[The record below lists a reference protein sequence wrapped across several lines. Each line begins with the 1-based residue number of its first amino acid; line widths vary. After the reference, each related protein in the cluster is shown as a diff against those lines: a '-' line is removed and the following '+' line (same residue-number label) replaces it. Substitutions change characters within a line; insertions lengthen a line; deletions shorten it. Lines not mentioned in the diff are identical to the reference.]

1 MNNDEFR
8 KYGHKV
14 IDWVADYLE
23 NIEQYPVKSQV
34 NPGDIAATLPKLAP
48 EKGESFDKLLLDVEE
63 KILPGI
69 THWQHPS
76 FHAYFNANT
85 SYASILAELITA
97 AIGAQCMIWETS
109 PAAAELEERVMQW
122 LINMT
127 GLPKSWDGVIQDT
140 ASSGTL
146 VSILTAR
153 EKITR
158 FNINNEGFSDQ
169 KLRIYCSAQTHSSID
184 KSVKIAGIG
193 LDNLIKIPVDDQM
206 ALRPHLLEEAI
217 QSDLASGKIPCC
229 IITTL
234 GTTGTTAMDPLEA
247 IADIGVKYNVWH
259 HVDAAYVGAAFVLP
273 EYRHFLKG
281 IEKADTYLFNPHKWM
296 FTNFD
301 CTAYFVKDKDS
312 LIKTFEIL
320 PEYLKTNTRGRVND
334 YRDWGIPLGRRFRAL
349 KLWFVIR
356 EYGASEIRE
365 RIKEHI
371 KLAAWLEQQV
381 INHPDFEMVA
391 NRVMSLVVFRC
402 IKYPNLKQN
411 DAINTHI
418 LNAVNMSGQAY
429 ITHTKVNEKYVLRV
443 VTGQTHIQKHHVEN
457 LWKLIRQFADEYETL
472 DPKK

>member
-1 MNNDEFR
+1 MNAEEFR
-8 KYGHKV
+8 KHGHQV

-34 NPGDIAATLPKLAP
+34 NPGDIAATLPMLPP
-48 EKGESFDKLLLDVEE
+48 EQGEPFEQLLSDVEE

-69 THWQHPS
+69 THWQHPN
-76 FHAYFNANT
+76 FHAYFNANG

-109 PAAAELEERVMQW
+109 PAAAELEERVMEW
-122 LINMT
+122 LINMS
-127 GLPKSWDGVIQDT
+127 GLSQNWDGVIQDT
-140 ASSGTL
+140 ASTGTL

-153 EKITR
+153 EKITH
-158 FNINNEGFSDQ
+158 FNINNRGFSNE

-193 LDNLIKIPVDDQM
+193 LDNLVKIPVDDQM
-206 ALRPHLLEEAI
+206 ALLPHLLEEAI
-217 QSDLASGKIPCC
+217 KSDLALGKIPCC

-247 IADIGVKYNVWH
+247 IADIAIKYSVWH
-259 HVDAAYVGAAFVLP
+259 HVDAAYAGAAFILP

-301 CTAYFVKDKDS
+301 CTAYFVKDKEA
-312 LIKTFEIL
+312 LIQTFEIL
-320 PEYLKTNTRGRVND
+320 PEYLKTNTRGKVND

-356 EYGASEIRE
+356 EYGTSGIRIK
-365 RIKEHI
+365 IKEHI
-371 KLAAWLEQQV
+371 ALAAWLEQRV
-381 INHPDFEMVA
+381 IYHPDFEMVVD
-391 NRVMSLVVFRC
+391 RVLSLVVFRC
-402 IKYPNLKQN
+402 VKYADLEKNNALN
-411 DAINTHI
+411 AHI
-418 LNAVNMSGQAY
+418 LTAVNASGKAY
-429 ITHTKVNEKYVLRV
+429 ITHTKVNHQYALRV
-443 VTGQTHIQKHHVEN
+443 VTGQTNIQKHHVEK
-457 LWKLIRQFADEYETL
+457 LWKLIQQIAQ
-472 DPKK
+472 

>member
-1 MNNDEFR
+1 MNAEEFR
-8 KYGHKV
+8 KHGHQV

-34 NPGDIAATLPKLAP
+34 NPGDIATTLPMLPP
-48 EKGESFDKLLLDVEE
+48 EQGEPFEQLLSDVEE

-69 THWQHPS
+69 THWQHPN
-76 FHAYFNANT
+76 FHAYFNANG

-109 PAAAELEERVMQW
+109 PAAAELEERVMEW
-122 LINMT
+122 LINMS
-127 GLPKSWDGVIQDT
+127 GLSQNWDGVIQDT
-140 ASSGTL
+140 ASTGTL

-158 FNINNEGFSDQ
+158 FNINNRGFSNE

-193 LDNLIKIPVDDQM
+193 LDNLVKIPVDDQM
-206 ALRPHLLEEAI
+206 ALLPHLLEEAI
-217 QSDLASGKIPCC
+217 KSDLALGKIPCC

-247 IADIGVKYNVWH
+247 IADIAIKYNVWH
-259 HVDAAYVGAAFVLP
+259 HVDAAYAGAAFVLP

-301 CTAYFVKDKDS
+301 CTAYFVKDKEA
-312 LIKTFEIL
+312 LIQTFEIL
-320 PEYLKTNTRGRVND
+320 PEYLKTNTRGKVND

-356 EYGASEIRE
+356 EYGASGIRIK
-365 RIKEHI
+365 IKEHI
-371 KLAAWLEQQV
+371 ALAAWLEQRV
-381 INHPDFEMVA
+381 I
-391 NRVMSLVVFRC
+391 
-402 IKYPNLKQN
+402 ITQTLKWLS
-411 DAINTHI
+411 IE
-418 LNAVNMSGQAY
+418 S
-429 ITHTKVNEKYVLRV
+429 
-443 VTGQTHIQKHHVEN
+443 
-457 LWKLIRQFADEYETL
+457 
-472 DPKK
+472 

>member
-1 MNNDEFR
+1 MNAEEFR
-8 KYGHKV
+8 KHGHQV
-14 IDWVADYLE
+14 IDWVANYLE

-34 NPGDIAATLPKLAP
+34 NPGHIATTLPMLPP
-48 EKGESFDKLLLDVEE
+48 EQGEPFEQLLSDVEE

-69 THWQHPS
+69 THWQHPN
-76 FHAYFNANT
+76 FHAYFNANG

-109 PAAAELEERVMQW
+109 PAAAELEERVMEW
-122 LINMT
+122 LINMS
-127 GLPKSWDGVIQDT
+127 GLSQNWDGVIQDT
-140 ASSGTL
+140 ASTGTL

-158 FNINNEGFSDQ
+158 FNINNRGFSNE

-193 LDNLIKIPVDDQM
+193 LDNLVKIPVDNQM
-206 ALRPHLLEEAI
+206 ALLPHLLEDAI
-217 QSDLASGKIPCC
+217 KSDLALGRIPCC

-247 IADIGVKYNVWH
+247 IADIAIKYSVWH
-259 HVDAAYVGAAFVLP
+259 HVDAAYAGAAFILP

-301 CTAYFVKDKDS
+301 CTAYFVKDKEA
-312 LIKTFEIL
+312 LIQTFEIL
-320 PEYLKTNTRGRVND
+320 PEYLKTNTRGKVND

-356 EYGASEIRE
+356 EYGTSGIRIK
-365 RIKEHI
+365 IKEHI
-371 KLAAWLEQQV
+371 ALAAWLEQRV
-381 INHPDFEMVA
+381 IYHPDFEMVVD
-391 NRVMSLVVFRC
+391 RVLSLVVFRC
-402 IKYPNLKQN
+402 VKYADLEKNNALN
-411 DAINTHI
+411 AHI
-418 LNAVNMSGQAY
+418 LTAVNASGKAY
-429 ITHTKVNEKYVLRV
+429 ITHTKVNHQYALRV
-443 VTGQTHIQKHHVEN
+443 VTGQTNIQKHHVEK
-457 LWKLIRQFADEYETL
+457 LWKLIQQIAQ
-472 DPKK
+472 

>member
-1 MNNDEFR
+1 MNAKEFR
-8 KYGHKV
+8 KHGHQV

-34 NPGDIAATLPKLAP
+34 NPGDIAATLPMLPP
-48 EKGESFDKLLLDVEE
+48 EQGEPFEQLLSDVEE

-69 THWQHPS
+69 THWQHPN
-76 FHAYFNANT
+76 FHAYFNANG

-109 PAAAELEERVMQW
+109 PAAAELEERVMEW

-127 GLPKSWDGVIQDT
+127 GLPQNWDGVIQDT
-140 ASSGTL
+140 ASTGTL

-158 FNINNEGFSDQ
+158 FNINNHGFSNE

-193 LDNLIKIPVDDQM
+193 LDNLVKIPVDDQM
-206 ALRPHLLEEAI
+206 ALLPHLLEEAI
-217 QSDLASGKIPCC
+217 KSDLALGKIPCC

-247 IADIGVKYNVWH
+247 IADIAIKYNVWH
-259 HVDAAYVGAAFVLP
+259 HVDAAYAGAAFVLP

-301 CTAYFVKDKDS
+301 CTAYFVKDKEA
-312 LIKTFEIL
+312 LIQTFEIL
-320 PEYLKTNTRGRVND
+320 PEYLKTNTRGKVND

-356 EYGASEIRE
+356 EYGASGIRTK
-365 RIKEHI
+365 IKEHI
-371 KLAAWLEQQV
+371 ALAAWLEQQV
-381 INHPDFEMVA
+381 NDHPDFEMVVD
-391 NRVMSLVVFRC
+391 RVMSLVVFRC
-402 IKYPNLKQN
+402 VKHSDLEKNNALN
-411 DAINTHI
+411 AHI
-418 LNAVNMSGQAY
+418 LTAVNASGQAY
-429 ITHTKVNEKYVLRV
+429 ITHTKVNDQYVLRV
-443 VTGQTHIQKHHVEN
+443 VTGQTHIQKHHVEK
-457 LWKLIRQFADEYETL
+457 LWKLIQQAAQ
-472 DPKK
+472 

>member
-1 MNNDEFR
+1 MNAKEFR
-8 KYGHKV
+8 KHGHQV

-34 NPGDIAATLPKLAP
+34 NPGDIAATLPRLPP
-48 EKGESFDKLLLDVEE
+48 EQGEPFEQLLSDVEE

-69 THWQHPS
+69 THWQHPN
-76 FHAYFNANT
+76 FHAYFNANG

-109 PAAAELEERVMQW
+109 PAAAELEERVMEW

-127 GLPKSWDGVIQDT
+127 GLPQNWDGVIQDT
-140 ASSGTL
+140 ASTGTL

-158 FNINNEGFSDQ
+158 FNINNHGFSNE

-193 LDNLIKIPVDDQM
+193 LDNLVKIPVDDQM
-206 ALRPHLLEEAI
+206 ALLPHLLEEAI
-217 QSDLASGKIPCC
+217 KSDLALGKIPCC

-247 IADIGVKYNVWH
+247 IADIAIKYNVWH
-259 HVDAAYVGAAFVLP
+259 HVDAAYAGAAFVLP

-301 CTAYFVKDKDS
+301 CTAYFVKDKGA
-312 LIKTFEIL
+312 LIQTFEIL
-320 PEYLKTNTRGRVND
+320 PEYLKTNTRGKVND

-356 EYGASEIRE
+356 EYGASGIRTK
-365 RIKEHI
+365 IKEHI
-371 KLAAWLEQQV
+371 ALAAWLEQQV
-381 INHPDFEMVA
+381 NDHPDFEMVVD
-391 NRVMSLVVFRC
+391 RVMSLVVFRC
-402 IKYPNLKQN
+402 VKHSDLEKN
-411 DAINTHI
+411 
-418 LNAVNMSGQAY
+418 NAVNAHIVTAVNASGQAY
-429 ITHTKVNEKYVLRV
+429 ITHTKVNDQYVLRV
-443 VTGQTHIQKHHVEN
+443 VTGQTHIQKHHVEK
-457 LWKLIRQFADEYETL
+457 LWKLIQQIAQ
-472 DPKK
+472 

>member
-1 MNNDEFR
+1 MNAEEFR
-8 KYGHKV
+8 KHGHQV

-34 NPGDIAATLPKLAP
+34 NPGDIAATLPMLPP
-48 EKGESFDKLLLDVEE
+48 EQGEPFEQLLSDVEE

-69 THWQHPS
+69 THWQHPN
-76 FHAYFNANT
+76 FHAYFNANG

-109 PAAAELEERVMQW
+109 PAAAELEERVMEW
-122 LINMT
+122 LINMS
-127 GLPKSWDGVIQDT
+127 GLPQNWDGVIQDT
-140 ASSGTL
+140 ASTGTL

-158 FNINNEGFSDQ
+158 FNINNRGFSNE

-193 LDNLIKIPVDDQM
+193 LDNLVKIPVDDQM
-206 ALRPHLLEEAI
+206 ALLPHLLEEAI
-217 QSDLASGKIPCC
+217 KSDLALGKIPCC

-247 IADIGVKYNVWH
+247 IADIAIKYNVWH
-259 HVDAAYVGAAFVLP
+259 HVDAAYAGAAFVLP

-301 CTAYFVKDKDS
+301 CTAYFVKDKEA
-312 LIKTFEIL
+312 LIQTFEIL
-320 PEYLKTNTRGRVND
+320 PEYLKTNTRGKVND

-356 EYGASEIRE
+356 EYGASGIRIK
-365 RIKEHI
+365 IKEHI
-371 KLAAWLEQQV
+371 ALAAWLEQQV
-381 INHPDFEMVA
+381 IITPT
-391 NRVMSLVVFRC
+391 
-402 IKYPNLKQN
+402 LKWLS
-411 DAINTHI
+411 IE
-418 LNAVNMSGQAY
+418 S
-429 ITHTKVNEKYVLRV
+429 
-443 VTGQTHIQKHHVEN
+443 
-457 LWKLIRQFADEYETL
+457 
-472 DPKK
+472 

>member
-1 MNNDEFR
+1 MNAEEFR
-8 KYGHKV
+8 KHGHQV

-34 NPGDIAATLPKLAP
+34 NPGDIAAALPMLPP
-48 EKGESFDKLLLDVEE
+48 EQGEPFEQLLSDVEE

-69 THWQHPS
+69 THWQHPN
-76 FHAYFNANT
+76 FHAYFNANG

-109 PAAAELEERVMQW
+109 PAAAELEERVMEW
-122 LINMT
+122 LINMS
-127 GLPKSWDGVIQDT
+127 GLSQNWDGVIQDT
-140 ASSGTL
+140 ASTGTL

-153 EKITR
+153 EKITH
-158 FNINNEGFSDQ
+158 FNINNRGFSNE

-193 LDNLIKIPVDDQM
+193 LDNLVKIPVDDQM
-206 ALRPHLLEEAI
+206 ALLPHLLEEAI
-217 QSDLASGKIPCC
+217 KSDLALGKIPCC

-247 IADIGVKYNVWH
+247 IADIAIKYSVWH
-259 HVDAAYVGAAFVLP
+259 HVDAAYAGAAFILP

-301 CTAYFVKDKDS
+301 CTAYFVKDKEA
-312 LIKTFEIL
+312 LIQTFEIL
-320 PEYLKTNTRGRVND
+320 PEYLKTNTRGKVND

-356 EYGASEIRE
+356 EYGTSGIRIK
-365 RIKEHI
+365 IKEHI
-371 KLAAWLEQQV
+371 ALAAWLEQRV
-381 INHPDFEMVA
+381 IYHPDFEMVVD
-391 NRVMSLVVFRC
+391 RVLSLVVFRC
-402 IKYPNLKQN
+402 VKYADLEKNNALN
-411 DAINTHI
+411 AHI
-418 LNAVNMSGQAY
+418 LTAVNASGKAY
-429 ITHTKVNEKYVLRV
+429 ITHTKVNHQYVLRV
-443 VTGQTHIQKHHVEN
+443 VTGQTHIQRHHVEK
-457 LWKLIRQFADEYETL
+457 LWKLIQQIAQ
-472 DPKK
+472 

>member
-1 MNNDEFR
+1 MNAKEFR
-8 KYGHKV
+8 KHGHQV

-34 NPGDIAATLPKLAP
+34 NPGDIAATLPRLPP
-48 EKGESFDKLLLDVEE
+48 EQGEPFEQLLSDVEE

-69 THWQHPS
+69 THWQHPN
-76 FHAYFNANT
+76 FHAYFNANG

-109 PAAAELEERVMQW
+109 PAAAELEERVMKW

-127 GLPKSWDGVIQDT
+127 GLPQSWDGVIQDS
-140 ASSGTL
+140 ASTGTL

-158 FNINNEGFSDQ
+158 FNINNHGFSNE

-193 LDNLIKIPVDDQM
+193 LDNLVKIPVDNQM
-206 ALRPHLLEEAI
+206 ALLPHLLEKAI
-217 QSDLASGKIPCC
+217 KADLASGKIPCC

-247 IADIGVKYNVWH
+247 IANIAVKYNVWH
-259 HVDAAYVGAAFVLP
+259 HVDAAYAGAAFVLP

-301 CTAYFVKDKDS
+301 CTAYFVKDKGA
-312 LIKTFEIL
+312 LIQTFEIL
-320 PEYLKTNTRGRVND
+320 PEYLKTNTRGKVND

-356 EYGASEIRE
+356 EYGASGIRTK
-365 RIKEHI
+365 IKEHI
-371 KLAAWLEQQV
+371 ALAAWLEQQV
-381 INHPDFEMVA
+381 NDHPDFEMVVD
-391 NRVMSLVVFRC
+391 RVMSLVVFRC
-402 IKYPNLKQN
+402 VKHSDLEKN
-411 DAINTHI
+411 
-418 LNAVNMSGQAY
+418 NAVNAHIVTAVNASGQAY
-429 ITHTKVNEKYVLRV
+429 ITHTKVNDQYVLRV
-443 VTGQTHIQKHHVEN
+443 VTGQTHIQKHHVEK
-457 LWKLIRQFADEYETL
+457 LWKLIQQIAQ
-472 DPKK
+472 

>member
-1 MNNDEFR
+1 MNAEEFR
-8 KYGHKV
+8 KHGHQV

-34 NPGDIAATLPKLAP
+34 NPGHIATTLPMLPP
-48 EKGESFDKLLLDVEE
+48 EQGEPFEQLLSDVEE

-69 THWQHPS
+69 THWQHPN
-76 FHAYFNANT
+76 FHAYFNANG

-109 PAAAELEERVMQW
+109 PAAAELEERVMEW
-122 LINMT
+122 LINMS
-127 GLPKSWDGVIQDT
+127 GLSQNWDGVIQDT
-140 ASSGTL
+140 ASTGTL

-153 EKITR
+153 EKITH
-158 FNINNEGFSDQ
+158 FNINNRGFSNE

-193 LDNLIKIPVDDQM
+193 LDNLVKIPVDDQM
-206 ALRPHLLEEAI
+206 ALLPHLLEEAI
-217 QSDLASGKIPCC
+217 KSDLALGKIPCC

-247 IADIGVKYNVWH
+247 IADIAIKYSVWH
-259 HVDAAYVGAAFVLP
+259 HVDAAYAGAAFILP

-301 CTAYFVKDKDS
+301 CTAYFVKDKEA
-312 LIKTFEIL
+312 LIQTFEIL
-320 PEYLKTNTRGRVND
+320 PEYLKTNTRGKVND

-356 EYGASEIRE
+356 EYGTSGIRIK
-365 RIKEHI
+365 IKEHI
-371 KLAAWLEQQV
+371 ALAAWLEQRV
-381 INHPDFEMVA
+381 IYHPDFEMVVD
-391 NRVMSLVVFRC
+391 RVLSLVVFRC
-402 IKYPNLKQN
+402 VKYADLEKNNALN
-411 DAINTHI
+411 AHI
-418 LNAVNMSGQAY
+418 LTAVNASGKAY
-429 ITHTKVNEKYVLRV
+429 ITHTKVNHQYALRV
-443 VTGQTHIQKHHVEN
+443 VTGQTNIQKHHVEK
-457 LWKLIRQFADEYETL
+457 LWKLIQQIAQ
-472 DPKK
+472 

>member
-1 MNNDEFR
+1 MNAKEFR
-8 KYGHKV
+8 KHGHQV

-34 NPGDIAATLPKLAP
+34 NPGDIAATLPRLPP
-48 EKGESFDKLLLDVEE
+48 EQGEPFEQLLSDVEE

-69 THWQHPS
+69 THWQHPN
-76 FHAYFNANT
+76 FHAYFNANG

-109 PAAAELEERVMQW
+109 PAAAELEERVMEW

-127 GLPKSWDGVIQDT
+127 GLPQNWDGVIQDT
-140 ASSGTL
+140 ASTGTL

-158 FNINNEGFSDQ
+158 FNINNHGFSNE

-193 LDNLIKIPVDDQM
+193 LDNLVKIPVDDQM
-206 ALRPHLLEEAI
+206 ALLPHLLEEAI
-217 QSDLASGKIPCC
+217 KSDLALGKIPCC

-247 IADIGVKYNVWH
+247 IADIAIKNNVWH
-259 HVDAAYVGAAFVLP
+259 HVDAAYAGAAFVLP

-301 CTAYFVKDKDS
+301 CTAYFVKDKGA
-312 LIKTFEIL
+312 LIQTFEIL
-320 PEYLKTNTRGRVND
+320 PEYLKTNTRGKVND

-356 EYGASEIRE
+356 EYGASGIRTK
-365 RIKEHI
+365 IKEHI
-371 KLAAWLEQQV
+371 ALAAWLEQQV
-381 INHPDFEMVA
+381 NDHPDFEMVVD
-391 NRVMSLVVFRC
+391 RVMSLVVFRC
-402 IKYPNLKQN
+402 VKHSDLEKN
-411 DAINTHI
+411 
-418 LNAVNMSGQAY
+418 NAVNAHIVTAVNASGQAY
-429 ITHTKVNEKYVLRV
+429 ITHTKVNDQYVLRV

-457 LWKLIRQFADEYETL
+457 LWKLIQQVAQ
-472 DPKK
+472 

>member
-1 MNNDEFR
+1 MNAEEFR
-8 KYGHKV
+8 KHGHQV
-14 IDWVADYLE
+14 IDWVANYLE

-34 NPGDIAATLPKLAP
+34 NPGHIATTLPMLPP
-48 EKGESFDKLLLDVEE
+48 EQGEPFEQLLSDVEE

-69 THWQHPS
+69 THWQHPN
-76 FHAYFNANT
+76 FHAYFNANG

-109 PAAAELEERVMQW
+109 PAAAELEERVMEW
-122 LINMT
+122 LINMS
-127 GLPKSWDGVIQDT
+127 GLSQNWDGVIQDT
-140 ASSGTL
+140 ASTGTL

-158 FNINNEGFSDQ
+158 FNINNRGFSNE

-193 LDNLIKIPVDDQM
+193 LDNLVKIPVDDQM
-206 ALRPHLLEEAI
+206 ALLPHLLEEAI
-217 QSDLASGKIPCC
+217 KSDLALGKIPCC

-247 IADIGVKYNVWH
+247 IADIAIKYSVWH
-259 HVDAAYVGAAFVLP
+259 HVDAAYAGAAFILP

-301 CTAYFVKDKDS
+301 CTAYFVKDKEA
-312 LIKTFEIL
+312 LIQTFEIL
-320 PEYLKTNTRGRVND
+320 PEYLKTNTRGKVND

-356 EYGASEIRE
+356 EYGTSGIRIK
-365 RIKEHI
+365 IKEHI
-371 KLAAWLEQQV
+371 ALAAWLEQRV
-381 INHPDFEMVA
+381 IYHPDFEMVVD
-391 NRVMSLVVFRC
+391 RVLSLVVFRC
-402 IKYPNLKQN
+402 VKYADLEKNNALN
-411 DAINTHI
+411 AHI
-418 LNAVNMSGQAY
+418 LTAVNASGKAY
-429 ITHTKVNEKYVLRV
+429 ITHTKVNHQYALRV
-443 VTGQTHIQKHHVEN
+443 VTGQTNIQKHHVEK
-457 LWKLIRQFADEYETL
+457 LWKLIQQIAQ
-472 DPKK
+472 

>member
-1 MNNDEFR
+1 MNAEEFR
-8 KYGHKV
+8 KHGHQV

-34 NPGDIAATLPKLAP
+34 NPGDIATTLPMLPP
-48 EKGESFDKLLLDVEE
+48 EQGEPFEQLLSDVEE

-69 THWQHPS
+69 THWQHPN
-76 FHAYFNANT
+76 FHAYFNANG

-109 PAAAELEERVMQW
+109 PAAAELEERVMEW
-122 LINMT
+122 LINMS
-127 GLPKSWDGVIQDT
+127 GLSQNWDGVIQDT
-140 ASSGTL
+140 ASTGTL

-158 FNINNEGFSDQ
+158 FNINNRGFSNE
-169 KLRIYCSAQTHSSID
+169 KLRIYCSGQTHSSID

-193 LDNLIKIPVDDQM
+193 LDNLVKIPVDDQM
-206 ALRPHLLEEAI
+206 ALLPHLLEEAI
-217 QSDLASGKIPCC
+217 KSDLALGKIPCC

-247 IADIGVKYNVWH
+247 IADIAIKYSVWH
-259 HVDAAYVGAAFVLP
+259 HVDAAYAGAAFILP

-301 CTAYFVKDKDS
+301 CTAYFVKDKEA
-312 LIKTFEIL
+312 LIQTFEIL
-320 PEYLKTNTRGRVND
+320 PEYLKTNTRGKVND

-356 EYGASEIRE
+356 EYGTSGIRIK
-365 RIKEHI
+365 IKEHI
-371 KLAAWLEQQV
+371 ALAAWLEQRV
-381 INHPDFEMVA
+381 IYHPDFEMVVD
-391 NRVMSLVVFRC
+391 RVLSLVVFRC
-402 IKYPNLKQN
+402 VKYADLEKNNALN
-411 DAINTHI
+411 AHI
-418 LNAVNMSGQAY
+418 LTAVNASGKAY
-429 ITHTKVNEKYVLRV
+429 ITHTKVNHQYALRV
-443 VTGQTHIQKHHVEN
+443 VTGQTNIQKHHVEK
-457 LWKLIRQFADEYETL
+457 LWKLIQQIAQ
-472 DPKK
+472 

>member
-1 MNNDEFR
+1 MNAEEFR
-8 KYGHKV
+8 KHGHQV
-14 IDWVADYLE
+14 IDWVANYLE

-34 NPGDIAATLPKLAP
+34 NPGHIATTLPMLPP
-48 EKGESFDKLLLDVEE
+48 EQGEPFEQLLSDVEE

-69 THWQHPS
+69 THWQHPN
-76 FHAYFNANT
+76 FHAYFNANG

-109 PAAAELEERVMQW
+109 PAAAELEERVMEW
-122 LINMT
+122 LINMS
-127 GLPKSWDGVIQDT
+127 GLSQNWDGVIQDT
-140 ASSGTL
+140 ASTGTL

-158 FNINNEGFSDQ
+158 FNINNRGFSNE

-193 LDNLIKIPVDDQM
+193 LDNLVKIPVDDQM
-206 ALRPHLLEEAI
+206 ALLPHLLEDAI
-217 QSDLASGKIPCC
+217 KSDLALGRIPCC

-247 IADIGVKYNVWH
+247 IADIAIKYSVWH
-259 HVDAAYVGAAFVLP
+259 HVDAAYAGAAFILP

-301 CTAYFVKDKDS
+301 CTAYFVKDKEA
-312 LIKTFEIL
+312 LIQTFEIL
-320 PEYLKTNTRGRVND
+320 PEYLKTNTRGKVND

-356 EYGASEIRE
+356 EYGTSGIRIK
-365 RIKEHI
+365 IKEHI
-371 KLAAWLEQQV
+371 ALAAWLEQRV
-381 INHPDFEMVA
+381 IYHPDFEMVVD
-391 NRVMSLVVFRC
+391 RVLSLVVFRC
-402 IKYPNLKQN
+402 VKYADLEKNNALN
-411 DAINTHI
+411 AHI
-418 LNAVNMSGQAY
+418 LTAVNASGKAY
-429 ITHTKVNEKYVLRV
+429 ITHTKVNHQYALRV
-443 VTGQTHIQKHHVEN
+443 VTGQTNIQKHHVEK
-457 LWKLIRQFADEYETL
+457 LWKLIQQIAQ
-472 DPKK
+472 

>member
-1 MNNDEFR
+1 MNAEEFR
-8 KYGHKV
+8 KHGHQV

-34 NPGDIAATLPKLAP
+34 NPGDIATTLPMLPP
-48 EKGESFDKLLLDVEE
+48 EQGEPFEQLLSDVEE

-69 THWQHPS
+69 THWQHPN
-76 FHAYFNANT
+76 FHAYFNANG

-109 PAAAELEERVMQW
+109 PAAAELEERVMEW
-122 LINMT
+122 LINMS
-127 GLPKSWDGVIQDT
+127 GLSQNWDGVIQDT
-140 ASSGTL
+140 ASTGTL

-158 FNINNEGFSDQ
+158 FNINNRGFSNE
-169 KLRIYCSAQTHSSID
+169 KLRIYCSDQTHSSID

-193 LDNLIKIPVDDQM
+193 LDNLVKIPVDDQM
-206 ALRPHLLEEAI
+206 ALLPHLLEEAI
-217 QSDLASGKIPCC
+217 KSDLALGKIPCC

-247 IADIGVKYNVWH
+247 IADIAIKYSVWH
-259 HVDAAYVGAAFVLP
+259 HVDAAYAGAAFILP

-301 CTAYFVKDKDS
+301 CTAYFVKDKKA
-312 LIKTFEIL
+312 LIQTFEIL
-320 PEYLKTNTRGRVND
+320 PEYLKTNTRGKVND

-356 EYGASEIRE
+356 EYGTSGIRIK
-365 RIKEHI
+365 IKEHI
-371 KLAAWLEQQV
+371 ALAAWLEQRV
-381 INHPDFEMVA
+381 IYHPDFEMVVD
-391 NRVMSLVVFRC
+391 RVLSLVVFRC
-402 IKYPNLKQN
+402 IKYADLEKNNALN
-411 DAINTHI
+411 AHI
-418 LNAVNMSGQAY
+418 LTAVNASGKAY
-429 ITHTKVNEKYVLRV
+429 ITHTKVNHQYALRV
-443 VTGQTHIQKHHVEN
+443 VTGQTNIQKHHVEK
-457 LWKLIRQFADEYETL
+457 LWKLIQQIAQ
-472 DPKK
+472 

>member
-1 MNNDEFR
+1 MNAYEFR

-48 EKGESFDKLLLDVEE
+48 ERGESFDQLLLDVEE

-76 FHAYFNANT
+76 FHAYFNANS

-109 PAAAELEERVMQW
+109 PAAAELEESVMEW

-127 GLPKSWDGVIQDT
+127 GLPKSWDGVSQDT
-140 ASSGTL
+140 ASTGTL
-146 VSILTAR
+146 VSILPAR

-158 FNINNEGFSDQ
+158 FNINNQGFSNQ

-247 IADIGVKYNVWH
+247 IADIGVKY
-259 HVDAAYVGAAFVLP
+259 L
-273 EYRHFLKG
+273 
-281 IEKADTYLFNPHKWM
+281 
-296 FTNFD
+296 
-301 CTAYFVKDKDS
+301 S
-312 LIKTFEIL
+312 LI
-320 PEYLKTNTRGRVND
+320 
-334 YRDWGIPLGRRFRAL
+334 
-349 KLWFVIR
+349 
-356 EYGASEIRE
+356 
-365 RIKEHI
+365 HI
-371 KLAAWLEQQV
+371 
-381 INHPDFEMVA
+381 
-391 NRVMSLVVFRC
+391 
-402 IKYPNLKQN
+402 
-411 DAINTHI
+411 
-418 LNAVNMSGQAY
+418 
-429 ITHTKVNEKYVLRV
+429 
-443 VTGQTHIQKHHVEN
+443 
-457 LWKLIRQFADEYETL
+457 
-472 DPKK
+472 

>member
-1 MNNDEFR
+1 MNAKEFR
-8 KYGHKV
+8 KHGHQV

-34 NPGDIAATLPKLAP
+34 NPGDIAATLPRLPP
-48 EKGESFDKLLLDVEE
+48 EQGEPFEQLLSDVEE

-69 THWQHPS
+69 THWQHPN
-76 FHAYFNANT
+76 FHAYFNANG

-109 PAAAELEERVMQW
+109 PAAAELEERVMEW

-127 GLPKSWDGVIQDT
+127 GLPQNWDGVIQDT
-140 ASSGTL
+140 ASTGTL

-158 FNINNEGFSDQ
+158 FNINNHGFSNE

-193 LDNLIKIPVDDQM
+193 LDNLVKIPVDDQM
-206 ALRPHLLEEAI
+206 ALLPHLLEEAI
-217 QSDLASGKIPCC
+217 KSDLALGKIPCC

-247 IADIGVKYNVWH
+247 IADIAIKYNVWH
-259 HVDAAYVGAAFVLP
+259 HVDAAYAGAAFVLP

-301 CTAYFVKDKDS
+301 CTAYFVKDKGA
-312 LIKTFEIL
+312 LIQTFEIL
-320 PEYLKTNTRGRVND
+320 PEYLKTNTRGKVND

-356 EYGASEIRE
+356 EYGASGIRTK
-365 RIKEHI
+365 IKEHI
-371 KLAAWLEQQV
+371 ALAAWLEQQV
-381 INHPDFEMVA
+381 NDHPDFEMVVD
-391 NRVMSLVVFRC
+391 RVMSLVVFRC
-402 IKYPNLKQN
+402 VKHSDLEKN
-411 DAINTHI
+411 
-418 LNAVNMSGQAY
+418 NAVNAHIVTAVNASGQAY
-429 ITHTKVNEKYVLRV
+429 ITHTKVNDQYVLRV
-443 VTGQTHIQKHHVEN
+443 VTGQTHIQKHHVEK
-457 LWKLIRQFADEYETL
+457 LWKLIQQVAQ
-472 DPKK
+472 